1 MNHAAP
7 AITLVVDDMPA
18 SLDWLARAA
27 HAAFPDTAVRC
38 ATTLAEA
45 RAHLRSAAPDLAL
58 VDLDLPDGSGVSLIE
73 QLVQGPRRTWVI
85 VATVFADD
93 RHLFPALRA
102 GASGYLLKDDTI
114 EAMALRLQAAT
125 RGEAALS
132 APITQRLV
140 GWFHEPAA
148 GSTPALS
155 PREYDL
161 LQLLVKGLTI
171 AQAAAALRIS
181 PTTAASYSKTL
192 YRKLDV
198 TSRAE
203 ATLEATRRGLIKL

>member
-1 MNHAAP
+1 MTRAAP
-7 AITLVVDDMPA
+7 ATTLVVDDMPE

-27 HAAFPDTAVRC
+27 LQAFPGTVLLR

-45 RAHLRSAAPDLAL
+45 RALLRDSHPALAL

-73 QLVQGPRRTWVI
+73 QLVRLPKRALVI

-93 RHLFPALRA
+93 QHLFPALRA
-102 GASGYLLKDDTI
+102 GAAGYVLKDEPIDH
-114 EAMALRLQAAT
+114 LVQRLLAAHE
-125 RGEAALS
+125 GQAALS
-132 APITQRLV
+132 APIAQRLV
-140 GWFHEPAA
+140 DWFHDPDA
-148 GSTPALS
+148 GAGAALS
-155 PREYDL
+155 PREQEL
-161 LQLLVKGLTI
+161 LQLLAKGLTI
-171 AQAAAALRIS
+171 AQSAALLHIG
-181 PTTAASYSKTL
+181 TATAASYAKTL